1 MNFPIIQQHQD
12 LQQAVSARE
21 LQEFLEVKD
30 RFSVWIE
37 RQLQYGFVE
46 NVDYMGCEVYNK
58 KARQTLQDYKITK
71 SMAAQI
77 CAKQRFSDS
86 VHKAIE
92 AFSLNLEHV
101 HTYTRFELSFLEML
115 SKAVDELGFDYQT
128 QYSVGD
134 YRIDFYIPSLLIAVE
149 YDESHHEGARA
160 LRDDSRRQKWITGEI
175 GCGFVRCDY
184 KHDDI
189 RNVMKVVKAIYSKSK
204 I

>member
-21 LQEFLEVKD
+21 LQEFLEIKD

-37 RQLQYGFVE
+37 RMIGYGFVE
-46 NVDYMGCEVYNK
+46 NQDYIGCEVYNK

-86 VHKAIE
+86 VHKAIK
-92 AFSLNLEHV
+92 AFNLNLEHV

-134 YRIDFYIPSLLIAVE
+134 YLSLI
-149 YDESHHEGARA
+149 H
-160 LRDDSRRQKWITGEI
+160 I
-175 GCGFVRCDY
+175 
-184 KHDDI
+184 
-189 RNVMKVVKAIYSKSK
+189 
-204 I
+204 